1 MHTFSSG
8 HKIISLITN
17 INHNE
22 LINKKTRLLVIKNIF
37 SSKLYL
43 LIQSNNRFIFLI
55 ILILKIIS

>member
-22 LINKKTRLLVIKNIF
+22 LVNKQTRLLVIKNIF

>member
-22 LINKKTRLLVIKNIF
+22 LVNKQTRLLVIKNIF

-43 LIQSNNRFIFLI
+43 LIHSNNRFIFLI